1 MSNVNIKSIWNRPF
15 VKTERVE
22 NECNLLNQLFA
33 EKDGIVSKIRK
44 PVNIAFVF
52 DISGSMESPVATVK
66 HNHEP
71 QMILNRGFN
80 GTTINSWIAQSSS
93 IGYGKSKL
101 QLVKEAALI
110 ALSNINENDI
120 VSIVTFG
127 SEARVLLKGV
137 KGSEKALITSV
148 IQGIRCDGMTALF
161 EGWKTGAQCVA
172 ENMRE
177 GFLNRVL
184 LLTDGQ
190 ANVGITSP
198 DDICSSVRG
207 LSDTDVT
214 TSVFG
219 VGNDYNEDLLQAMAE
234 SGDGNYYYIKSE
246 ADFEEMFVHEFYGI
260 MNIVGKKVR
269 MTFEGKGWSKL
280 ELLNAF
286 VKDEN
291 GDYRLPNLTNVN
303 PVDILFEGLP
313 IEQTASISITVSY
326 EKEDGSKIQ
335 ITKTTSLDIVNDRKD
350 VYINQEVLDKVVMIK
365 VANKKQESIRQLDM
379 GNMDAARQM
388 LEGAKGLLAGASAAV
403 SSMQST
409 SLNSLN
415 TSLSRGDTKE
425 FRKSALYESYNVR
438 NNKEK

>member
-1 MSNVNIKSIWNRPF
+1 MSNVNIKSTWNRPF
-15 VKTERVE
+15 VKTEKADE
-22 NECNLLNQLFA
+22 KCNLLNQIIG
-33 EKDGIVSKIRK
+33 EKEGVVSKVRK

-52 DISGSMESPVATVK
+52 DISGSMESCVASVK
-66 HNHEP
+66 HNHAP
-71 QMILNRGFN
+71 QMMFNRGLN
-80 GTTINSWIAQSSS
+80 GTTINSWIAQSSA

-110 ALSNINENDI
+110 ALSNINENDV
-120 VSIVTFG
+120 VSVVTFG
-127 SEARVLLKGV
+127 SEAKVLLKGV
-137 KGSEKALITSV
+137 KGNEKALITSV
-148 IQGIRCDGMTALF
+148 IQGIKCDGMTALF
-161 EGWKTGAQCVA
+161 DGWRAGAQCVA

-190 ANVGITSP
+190 ANVGITRP
-198 DDICSSVRG
+198 DDICSSVRS

-219 VGNDYNEDLLQAMAE
+219 VGNDYNEDLLQAMGE
-234 SGDGNYYYIKSE
+234 SGDGNYYYIQSE

-269 MTFEGKGWSKL
+269 LTFEGKGWSNL

-291 GDYRLPNLTNVN
+291 GAYRLPNLTTVN

-313 IEQTASISITVSY
+313 VEQDASISITVSY
-326 EKEDGSKIQ
+326 EKDDGSRVQ
-335 ITKTTSLDIVNDRKD
+335 ITKSSKLDIVNDRKD
-350 VYINQEVLDKVVMIK
+350 VYVNQEVLDKVVMIK

-388 LEGAKGLLAGASAAV
+388 LEGARGLLAGASAAV
-403 SSMQST
+403 SSTQSA

-415 TSLSRGDTKE
+415 TSLLSGDTKH